1 MYQFHANKSQTAETS
16 TVIISFILLLFKRSE
31 LQKGK
36 RKPASLSEMVVNF
49 DVGRVFS
56 ECSLWIIRM
65 AGRALRPGL
74 LLLSVPKSHVVAPGS
89 FLLE

>member
-1 MYQFHANKSQTAETS
+1 MEWAAK
-16 TVIISFILLLFKRSE
+16 KR
-31 LQKGK
+31 K

-65 AGRALRPGL
+65 AGRALEPGL
-74 LLLSVPKSHVVAPGS
+74 LASLYA
-89 FLLE
+89 EE